1 MDLPQEPDPPA
12 PVLIENLHQKLIN
25 SLTGIP
31 SLSQTIAEI
40 LIKISNSSDSNQA
53 DIALMLLS
61 LIGKLSFEL
70 LSESSL
76 MEVTAGMASLSVSEI
91 PATFEQLAACLTV
104 IQALAVNSPEILEII
119 RENNF
124 S

>member
-1 MDLPQEPDPPA
+1 
-12 PVLIENLHQKLIN
+12 
-25 SLTGIP
+25 
-31 SLSQTIAEI
+31 
-40 LIKISNSSDSNQA
+40 
-53 DIALMLLS
+53 MLLS

-104 IQALAVNSPEILEII
+104 IQALAVKSPEILEII
-119 RENNF
+119 RDNNF